1 MSAHEPLRRFTSAAL
16 PLPLDDVD
24 TDRIVPARFLKRTD
38 RAGLA
43 DALFADER
51 RDAEGV
57 ARADFPLNR
66 PDAHSR
72 SILIAGR
79 NFGCGSSREHAV
91 WALRAFGFRAVIAPS
106 FADIFRANA
115 LENGLVPIQVDAPT
129 HARALD
135 CVRTDARAT
144 FVVDVVAGRLV
155 LPDDSEV
162 TFAIDALSRRC
173 LIEGTD
179 TLGVLLAHASDID
192 RYEAAN
198 PPPVRTDAADSRAA
212 EAAP

>member
-1 MSAHEPLRRFTSAAL
+1 VSAREPLRRFASAAL
-16 PLPLDDVD
+16 ALPLDDVD
-24 TDRIVPARFLKRTD
+24 TDRIVPARFLKGTD

-51 RDAEGV
+51 RDAQG
-57 ARADFPLNR
+57 APRADFSLNR
-66 PDAHSR
+66 PDAQAR

-115 LENGLVPIQVDAPT
+115 LENGLVPIEVDAAT

-135 CVRTDARAT
+135 CARAGADAT
-144 FVVDVVAGRLV
+144 FVVDVAEGRLV

-162 TFAIDALSRRC
+162 AFAIEPLARRC

-179 TLGVLLAHASDID
+179 TLGVLLGHLADID
-192 RYEAAN
+192 RYEAEN
-198 PPPVRTDAADSRAA
+198 PAPVRTDATAA
-212 EAAP
+212 MEPAS